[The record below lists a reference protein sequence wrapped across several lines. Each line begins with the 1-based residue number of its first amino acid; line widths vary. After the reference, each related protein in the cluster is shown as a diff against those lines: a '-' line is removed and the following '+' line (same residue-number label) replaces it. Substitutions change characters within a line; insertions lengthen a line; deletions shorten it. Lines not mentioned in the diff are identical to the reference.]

1 MSNFEF
7 VLSLVV
13 ILLGLGLAEVLGG
26 LARIMRQRPRPTI
39 GWATGLLATWTIT
52 ETILFWRVIWRARDA
67 LPSTSPS
74 LFAGFAISAL
84 YYFAG
89 ALVFPHHLEGVT
101 SLNPYFDREYKK
113 VVAALL
119 AANTLAYLL
128 RPLVMGSAS
137 WAYMQWFDYASLVL
151 LTGAAI
157 VALVTKRRNIAIACL
172 AVDVL
177 IDLLDPVEAIMWP
190 N

>member
-1 MSNFEF
+1 VSNFEF
-7 VLSLVV
+7 ILSLVV

-26 LARIMRQRPRPTI
+26 LARIMRQRPRPVI

-67 LPSTSPS
+67 IPSTSPA
-74 LFAGFAISAL
+74 LFAGFIISAL

-89 ALVFPHHLEGVT
+89 ALVFPHQLEGVT
-101 SLNPYFDREYKK
+101 RLDPYFDHEYKK
-113 VVAALL
+113 VVGALL

-128 RPLVMGSAS
+128 RPVVMGWAS
-137 WAYMQWFDYASLVL
+137 WSYMEWFDYGSLVL
-151 LTGAAI
+151 ITGAGMI
-157 VALVTKRRNIAIACL
+157 ALLTKRRGVAVASL
-172 AVDVL
+172 AVVVAL
-177 IDLLDPVEAIMWP
+177 DLLDPVEAILWP

>member
-7 VLSLVV
+7 ILSLVV
-13 ILLGLGLAEVLGG
+13 ILLGLGLAEVVGG
-26 LARIMRQRPRPTI
+26 LARIMRQRPRPAI
-39 GWATGLLATWTIT
+39 GWATGLLAIWTIT
-52 ETILFWRVIWRARDA
+52 ETILFWRVIWRARDS
-67 LPSTSPS
+67 LPSTSPA
-74 LFAGFAISAL
+74 LFAGFFISAL

-89 ALVFPHHLEGVT
+89 ALVFPHQLEGVT

-113 VVAALL
+113 VVGALL

-128 RPLVMGSAS
+128 RPIVMGWAS
-137 WAYMQWFDYASLVL
+137 WSYMAWFDYASLIV

-157 VALVTKRRNIAIACL
+157 VALVTKRRTVAVACL
-172 AVDVL
+172 AVVVL
-177 IDLLDPVEAIMWP
+177 LDLLDPVEAIFWP

>member
-26 LARIMRQRPRPTI
+26 LARIIRHRPQPTI
-39 GWATGLLATWTIT
+39 GWGTSLLATWTIT

-67 LPSTSPS
+67 LPSTSPA
-74 LFAGFAISAL
+74 LFAGFIISAL

-89 ALVFPHHLEGVT
+89 ALVFPHQLDGVT
-101 SLNPYFDREYKK
+101 TLNPYFDREYKK

-128 RPLVMGSAS
+128 RPVVMGRAS
-137 WAYMQWFDYASLVL
+137 WAYMEWFDYASLAL
-151 LTGAAI
+151 LTGAGI
-157 VALVTKRRNIAIACL
+157 VALVTKRRNVAIVCL
-172 AVDVL
+172 AVNVL
-177 IDLLDPVEAIMWP
+177 LDLLDPIEAILAP

>member
-7 VLSLVV
+7 ILSLVV
-13 ILLGLGLAEVLGG
+13 IVLGLGLAEVVGG
-26 LARIMRQRPRPTI
+26 LARIVRQRPRPAI
-39 GWATGLLATWTIT
+39 GWATALLATWTIT

-67 LPSTSPS
+67 IPSTSPA
-74 LFAGFAISAL
+74 LFAGFIISAL

-89 ALVFPHHLEGVT
+89 ALVFPHQLEGVT

-113 VVAALL
+113 VVGALL

-128 RPLVMGSAS
+128 RPLVMGFAS
-137 WAYMQWFDYASLVL
+137 WSYMEWFDIASLVL
-151 LTGAAI
+151 LTGAAV
-157 VALVTKRRNIAIACL
+157 VALLTRKRTVAIACL
-172 AVDVL
+172 AIVVVL
-177 IDLLDPVEAIMWP
+177 DLLDPVEAILWP

>member
-7 VLSLVV
+7 ILSLVV

-26 LARIMRQRPRPTI
+26 LARIIRHRPRPAI
-39 GWATGLLATWTIT
+39 GWGTGLLATWTIT

-67 LPSTSPS
+67 LPNTSPA
-74 LFAGFAISAL
+74 LFVGFIISAL

-89 ALVFPHHLEGVT
+89 ALVFPHQLDGAT

-113 VVAALL
+113 VLGALL

-128 RPLVMGSAS
+128 RPVVMGWAS
-137 WAYMQWFDYASLVL
+137 WAYMAWFDYASLIL
-151 LTGAAI
+151 LTGAGV
-157 VALVTKRRNIAIACL
+157 VALVTKRRNVAIACL
-172 AVDVL
+172 AVNVL
-177 IDLLDPVEAIMWP
+177 LDLLDPVEAIFWP